1 MLLYLFLN
9 IMDEKLFKYGSYE
22 IDRDL
27 LLQNIQQNVESW
39 IKHYQYDD
47 ERAEQFRTAVGDIYK
62 GMQEGAIT
70 GNGFGKFTD
79 SRGIIQ
85 RSSATEDA
93 SNYIHSLT
101 NQLGSALKELEKN
114 KPAVKPEDPIKFN
127 NDIHGFSPYF
137 LKSLAGVN
145 QSKESVDAAISYYR
159 DSFNKDIKKT
169 GEDFANRLAEWQTIN
184 NKFSN
189 LDFSGTSYTS
199 ESYNNDINTLRSGI
213 SDGEVS
219 NADRELARRLGLDNV
234 LNAVFG
240 VKSNPS
246 ITVDQN
252 KLQNGQD
259 EQNKQDSTP
268 IAETPST
275 SQDIKD
281 LTNLGWTI
289 NKQNKWVTPDGKTT
303 FFDATEH
310 PLQNIAQM
318 SFGNYLNENYI
329 ENSDRSRARTET
341 GDVENTGFN
350 SWYNALGKSDQYR
363 LQSIGFDLVSI
374 LWPTPAI
381 AAGAGY
387 TSDWLQY
394 QADKMDGNISLGKTL
409 GNIALS
415 TVGSIPGLGDLGMSA
430 KVITKIKKALPIISG
445 LLVMPGIAQV
455 INNPDMY
462 KDIFDKI
469 QNHPKDLTV
478 EDMRS
483 LYDLLTYTMGGF
495 SMFKRIGAKEKA
507 NRIYDESQD
516 ALSITVKSKNKG
528 NKNIHITDEEGI
540 RQLKTLENDPEAFK
554 NYLKNN
560 YEGLD
565 DIELANIK
573 SKTKLEW
580 TDEQGKLQRPK
591 RKTLSS
597 TVKTDDIKV
606 IDKKPSI
613 FNRSRYYLNR
623 KDQVETKNTVKR
635 KSTTP
640 DGDNTPQWLKYEM
653 EQANKQNADKSLP
666 DTGKPD
672 TPQNPTETPKIT
684 EEIPEL
690 ESQKIEGSKPVS
702 EVKPDTK
709 PNINPEGLSLN
720 IDSFV
725 KSNLDGQR
733 RQRVLNYLN
742 KINRNK
748 RNANKKRENVRKGK
762 KAYGSEVMELAN
774 ALVDSKQVANL
785 NEALDR
791 IAEAGI
797 YKQGGILKAQT
808 GIQFP
813 NIDLLNHSKYQG
825 WNKFFT
831 YDQLTG
837 TLSLNDGINQGE
849 FNNWL
854 TDNNLQFNNPTANY
868 GKDYTKSGDYNSVYE
883 TNASSKNW
891 AGADFTNRS
900 KNLSDLGN
908 LNRQN
913 ELDLNSHVKSMY
925 QNDSSQR
932 NSDFINWFNVGKY
945 SDLDSMLK
953 AYNTEIDAAYK
964 YKRSTEGTTYGQ
976 SEYTRAFNQS
986 HKKRHASQ
994 NEIGGLYGYDEGSE
1008 HINGS
1013 TTMARGI
1020 DITNDDI
1027 LLDVSS
1033 NNMLKEWLRDN
1044 QLWKDKSGRIYV
1056 KDPNG
1061 FTLSE
1066 LNSEKTPDKP
1076 EIPEKTTTHSEW
1088 GIGDGNDGPPPPPAN
1103 VPEKKQTIDWGT
1115 LLSSANYFGYLLHN
1129 KKQLELNA
1137 ELEPLYYDPKE
1148 DYRYTYGNLRAI
1160 AEGRQ
1165 SAADIQRQA
1174 AKPMTSDGSLQTAT
1188 SLEAATLA
1196 QKFINEGLKTDDLA
1210 LGESLEKAWEQMVE
1224 NHENRYNIAMKNREN
1239 AKAIKDQKLLARMNR
1254 LRSDYESTVNFIKEM
1269 QTRLEAKA
1277 NEKKTYRDYFYNQAL
1292 LANIENDPN
1301 GHLAKLG
1308 QPTLTGKELLIWQKG
1323 LTNPMSLSDE
1333 EMITYQSIRAKI
1345 SNIHTHYMAKEY
1357 GVDMPT
1363 YITKAPI
1370 GEWKL
1375 DTSKIRSIVP
1385 GRKKGGKITSDMT
1398 KTIIAY
1404 LKESNKNY
1412 NKAIDRSIRG
1422 LYNHIKLQKK

>member
-9 IMDEKLFKYGSYE
+9 IMNENLFKYGSYE

-47 ERAEQFRTAVGDIYK
+47 ERAEQFRTAVGNIYQ
-62 GMQEGAIT
+62 GISEGAVT

-101 NQLGSALKELEKN
+101 NQLGSALSKVKKEEPTQK
-114 KPAVKPEDPIKFN
+114 KFN
-127 NDIHGFSPYF
+127 LQSHGFQNSF
-137 LKSLAGVN
+137 LKSLSPLDRSQEAVAASI
-145 QSKESVDAAISYYR
+145 QSYIN
-159 DSFNKDIKKT
+159 SFNGDKT
-169 GEDFANRLAEWQTIN
+169 AALKNLSERIGNYQTEYANFAD
-184 NKFSN
+184 
-189 LDFSGTSYTS
+189 LDFSEHGITAEQYNIDLNTFKEQLNQGVLNDQLAIRLGFKPLIDMVYNKISVKEDPKSIQKPEKKPIQKENENENLSKAPEEVS
-199 ESYNNDINTLRSGI
+199 ESAQSAQPEEKQYKK
-213 SDGEVS
+213 VW
-219 NADRELARRLGLDNV
+219 
-234 LNAVFG
+234 
-240 VKSNPS
+240 PS
-246 ITVDQN
+246 EEEFNQV
-252 KLQNGQD
+252 
-259 EQNKQDSTP
+259 
-268 IAETPST
+268 
-275 SQDIKD
+275 IKD
-281 LTNLGWTI
+281 IRLTSNKSTLPNDPTI
-289 NKQNKWVTPDGKTT
+289 K
-303 FFDATEH
+303 FREFTEM
-310 PLQNIAQM
+310 L
-318 SFGNYLNENYI
+318 
-329 ENSDRSRARTET
+329 
-341 GDVENTGFN
+341 
-350 SWYNALGKSDQYR
+350 
-363 LQSIGFDLVSI
+363 
-374 LWPTPAI
+374 
-381 AAGAGY
+381 
-387 TSDWLQY
+387 
-394 QADKMDGNISLGKTL
+394 DK
-409 GNIALS
+409 
-415 TVGSIPGLGDLGMSA
+415 SA
-430 KVITKIKKALPIISG
+430 KALYDSG
-445 LLVMPGIAQV
+445 WA
-455 INNPDMY
+455 
-462 KDIFDKI
+462 KDIQQARVI
-469 QNHPKDLTV
+469 A
-478 EDMRS
+478 MR
-483 LYDLLTYTMGGF
+483 
-495 SMFKRIGAKEKA
+495 
-507 NRIYDESQD
+507 
-516 ALSITVKSKNKG
+516 
-528 NKNIHITDEEGI
+528 
-540 RQLKTLENDPEAFK
+540 
-554 NYLKNN
+554 YLKMN
-560 YEGLD
+560 
-565 DIELANIK
+565 
-573 SKTKLEW
+573 
-580 TDEQGKLQRPK
+580 
-591 RKTLSS
+591 
-597 TVKTDDIKV
+597 
-606 IDKKPSI
+606 
-613 FNRSRYYLNR
+613 
-623 KDQVETKNTVKR
+623 
-635 KSTTP
+635 
-640 DGDNTPQWLKYEM
+640 
-653 EQANKQNADKSLP
+653 
-666 DTGKPD
+666 
-672 TPQNPTETPKIT
+672 
-684 EEIPEL
+684 
-690 ESQKIEGSKPVS
+690 
-702 EVKPDTK
+702 
-709 PNINPEGLSLN
+709 
-720 IDSFV
+720 
-725 KSNLDGQR
+725 
-733 RQRVLNYLN
+733 
-742 KINRNK
+742 
-748 RNANKKRENVRKGK
+748 
-762 KAYGSEVMELAN
+762 
-774 ALVDSKQVANL
+774 
-785 NEALDR
+785 
-791 IAEAGI
+791 
-797 YKQGGILKAQT
+797 KQGGILKAQT

-837 TLSLNDGINQGE
+837 TLSLNDGINQEE

-883 TNASSKNW
+883 TNASSENW

-900 KNLSDLGN
+900 KNLSNLGN

-953 AYNTEIDAAYK
+953 AYNTEIDDAYK

-1033 NNMLKEWLRDN
+1033 NNMLKEWLGDN
-1044 QLWKDKSGRIYV
+1044 QLWKDKSGRIYI
-1056 KDPNG
+1056 KDTNG

-1066 LNSEKTPDKP
+1066 LNSEETPDKP
-1076 EIPEKTTTHSEW
+1076 KTPEKTTTPSGW
-1088 GIGDGNDGPPPPPAN
+1088 GIGDGNDGPPPPPV

-1115 LLSSANYFGYLLHN
+1115 LLSSANYFGSLLHN

-1196 QKFINEGLKTDDLA
+1196 QKFINEGLKADDLA
-1210 LGESLEKAWEQMVE
+1210 LGESLEKAWEQIVE

-1239 AKAIKDQKLLARMNR
+1239 AKSIKDQKLLARMNR
-1254 LRSDYESTVNFIKEM
+1254 LRSDYESTINFIREM
-1269 QTRLEAKA
+1269 QTRLEAKS
-1277 NEKKTYRDYFYNQAL
+1277 NERKTYRDYLYNQDL
-1292 LANIENDPN
+1292 LASIENDPN

-1308 QPTLTGKELLIWQKG
+1308 QPTLTGEELRVWRKG
-1323 LTNPMSLSDE
+1323 LINSMSLSDDE
-1333 EMITYQSIRAKI
+1333 LVTYQSIKEKI
-1345 SNIHTHYMAKEY
+1345 SNIYTHYLGKEY
-1357 GVDMPT
+1357 GVDMPIYT
-1363 YITKAPI
+1363 TKAPI

-1385 GRKKGGKITSDMT
+1385 GGKKGGKITSDMT